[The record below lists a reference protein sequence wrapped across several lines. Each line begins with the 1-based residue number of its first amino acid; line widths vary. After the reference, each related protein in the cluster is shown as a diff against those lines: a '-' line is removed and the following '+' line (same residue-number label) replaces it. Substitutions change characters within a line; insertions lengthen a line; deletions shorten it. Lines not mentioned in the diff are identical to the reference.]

1 MIKEG
6 GERMKSQGN
15 IRLSIDLLMTAALLF
30 VSGYQ
35 FWGEMVH
42 EWVGAGL
49 FVLFIAHQ
57 FLNLSWYKHLLK
69 GRYTPLRILQFA
81 IASLVLAAMLMQM
94 YSGIVLSRYVFDFLP
109 LTSGLALARRLH
121 ILGAYWGILLMSL
134 HLGIHW
140 QMIIAILRKRT
151 KITSPS
157 KIRSAIC
164 TGSGLVIAGYGLL
177 VLNKRDFLTYLL
189 LRSEFVFLDYSEP
202 VLLFY
207 RDYLALMGLCIFIAH
222 YLAKLC
228 RKFSTRKETAQ

>member
-1 MIKEG
+1 
-6 GERMKSQGN
+6 MKSQGN

-164 TGSGLVIAGYGLL
+164 TGSGLVSAG
-177 VLNKRDFLTYLL
+177 
-189 LRSEFVFLDYSEP
+189 
-202 VLLFY
+202 
-207 RDYLALMGLCIFIAH
+207 
-222 YLAKLC
+222 
-228 RKFSTRKETAQ
+228 